1 MPLIRRAEL
10 NDAAP
15 IARVHVDS
23 WRSSYQGLLPDAYLD
38 TLSEIRV
45 AASWSE
51 ILKRRNRS
59 GATFVADA
67 EAEGVVGFADCGPE
81 RGGRPATG
89 EITTL
94 YLLDEWQQRGLGRR
108 LVATAARHL
117 AAGGAEHLAIW
128 VLANNDAR
136 GFYETLD
143 GHPDGERQIRFAGV
157 ELGEVCYRWPDIRA
171 LLLIDIFT
179 RSAA

>member
-81 RGGRPATG
+81 RGGPPATG

-117 AAGGAEHLAIW
+117 GRRRRRAPGDLGARQQRRPLASTRRSM
-128 VLANNDAR
+128 ATPTASA
-136 GFYETLD
+136 
-143 GHPDGERQIRFAGV
+143 RFAS
-157 ELGEVCYRWPDIRA
+157 PA
-171 LLLIDIFT
+171 SNSA
-179 RSAA
+179 RSATAGPTSARYC